1 MFNDDDKEKGT
12 LFFDTPDGLI
22 TVAPVDK
29 DASLSD
35 ILVMKEMLGKDKD
48 ISAIMIDNELKWLK

>member
-1 MFNDDDKEKGT
+1 MYDDKEKGT

-22 TVAPVDK
+22 PVAPVDK